1 MHYTNIFVTGGA
13 GFIGCNLVRRWL
25 TQYPELTIHVVDK
38 LTYAGNLASLREV
51 KENPNL
57 SSRCN
62 FIKADICDWLNLA
75 TIFGSYMPQAV
86 IHLAAE
92 SHVDRSIDN
101 PHNFIQTNIVGTQ
114 TLLHTA
120 LQHYRRTMPSVGGAT
135 PFRFIHVSTDEVYGN
150 MHEDDPADENYKLN
164 PTSPYAASK
173 AASDLLALSYFKT
186 FQLPV
191 IVTRACNNYGPY
203 QYPEK
208 FIPTVIINAL
218 QRKSIPLYGDGLQVR
233 EWMHVDD
240 HCDALMHALV
250 AGLPGEIYNI
260 GDDSTA
266 SRNWFIADKICLI
279 VSKWAFEKH
288 DDKFDY
294 RKLVELVADRPAHD
308 TRYAMEYGK
317 AWNNLHMDGKHW
329 QPHVKFD
336 DGLQDTVHWYLNNQA
351 WVKEVLDGKY
361 NMERQGVI
369 K

>member
-1 MHYTNIFVTGGA
+1 MNYTNIFVTGGA

-25 TQYPELTIHVVDK
+25 TQYPDLRIHVVDK
-38 LTYAGNLASLREV
+38 LTYAGNMASLREV
-51 KENPNL
+51 KENRDL
-57 SSRCN
+57 AVRLN

-75 TIFGSYMPQAV
+75 SIFGSYMPQAV

-92 SHVDRSIDN
+92 SHVDRSIDDSS
-101 PHNFIQTNIVGTQ
+101 PFIKTNVMGTES
-114 TLLHTA
+114 LLCVA
-120 LQHYRRTMPSVGGAT
+120 LQHYKRTMPSVGGAT

-150 MHEDDPADENYKLN
+150 MHDYDPADENYKLN

-173 AASDLLALSYFKT
+173 ASSDLIALSYFKT

-218 QRKSIPLYGDGLQVR
+218 QRKPIPLYGDGLQVR

-250 AGLPGEIYNI
+250 AGRPGEIYNI
-260 GDDSTA
+260 GNDSTA
-266 SRNWFIADKICLI
+266 CRNWFIADKICLI
-279 VSKWAFEKH
+279 MREWNEKH
-288 DDKFDY
+288 GDSYDY

-317 AWNNLHMDGKHW
+317 AWNNLYVNGRYW
-329 QPHVKFD
+329 QTHVKFD
-336 DGLQDTVHWYLNNQA
+336 DGLRDTVHWYLNNQK

-361 NMERQGVI
+361 NMERLGLR